1 MVFKLIAGNRKKKI
15 DIFFANATDNLY
27 AFEQF
32 SIILDCPQT

>member
-1 MVFKLIAGNRKKKI
+1 MVFKLAGNCKKKI

-32 SIILDCPQT
+32 SVILDCLQT